1 MTARRY
7 TALADQLRR
16 TAELDALRLHRRL
29 TDQEAAEADRLA
41 HAAYMRA
48 WRTVQAERERRLA
61 SITP

>member
-16 TAELDALRLHRRL
+16 TAELDALRLRRRL

-48 WRTVQAERERRLA
+48 WRAAQTERERA
-61 SITP
+61 FEGATP